1 MKRKTQRPNVR
12 RASGSGKCACVST
25 EPATGREKKRREKKR
40 EGKKALKDKGDVFQR
55 GDKNVVQAADPKSPV
70 KSGADA
76 TVATLFQLPVLEFN
90 SSTFL

>member
-1 MKRKTQRPNVR
+1 M
-12 RASGSGKCACVST
+12 
-25 EPATGREKKRREKKR
+25 
-40 EGKKALKDKGDVFQR
+40 KDKGDVFQR
-55 GDKNVVQAADPKSPV
+55 GDKNVVQAAEPKSPV

>member
-1 MKRKTQRPNVR
+1 MCLREHRTSDGERKEEKRKEE
-12 RASGSGKCACVST
+12 GK
-25 EPATGREKKRREKKR
+25 KKR

-76 TVATLFQLPVLEFN
+76 TVETLFQLPVLEFN